1 MTLLSLDRAW
11 GGPGHLPLSGSLRVL
26 LQVMSE
32 LRQLH
37 EGHGETHGELT
48 PALITLTDDS
58 RVRLSAPAEPFSP
71 IAPAGPYRLHYLAP
85 EKLRG
90 EAVGERADVFSVG
103 VLLWEALAGKP
114 MLELSALEDILARW
128 RADMAPL
135 APVRDLHLWARSLS
149 HIAARALA
157 IEPTQRYANIRQ
169 FQSALETL
177 AGRHAANLDAWD
189 VMLAG
194 PPKRVQ
200 SDAELAQLPDL
211 SHLTGD
217 APRVYPFQPNSDDTV
232 FDITARPPD
241 LELDDDELPTRFIEP
256 TPRPPSVAPTPS
268 PRSAPARVPRSVT
281 PMPVPQSVAPTPS
294 PPSIPAKA
302 TPFTRPPITRARK
315 QESVATPAKS
325 AHKPAFQART
335 AWLVVVLLAA
345 ILGAVSA
352 QLAQPAR
359 PAPLPPSAH

>member
-11 GGPGHLPLSGSLRVL
+11 GGPGHLPLPGSLRVL

-58 RVRLSAPAEPFSP
+58 RVRLTAPAEPFIP
-71 IAPAGPYRLHYLAP
+71 NAPTGPYRLYYLAP

-103 VLLWEALAGKP
+103 VLLWEALAGKAL
-114 MLELSALEDILARW
+114 LELTALEDILARW
-128 RADMAPL
+128 RADVPPL

-157 IEPTQRYANIRQ
+157 IEPTQRYASIRQ
-169 FQSALETL
+169 FQNALETL
-177 AGRHAANLDAWD
+177 AGRHAANLDAWGA
-189 VMLAG
+189 MLEG
-194 PPKRVQ
+194 PPKRTQ
-200 SDAELAQLPDL
+200 SDAELDQLPDL

-217 APRVYPFQPNSDDTV
+217 APRVRPFQPTSDDTI

-241 LELDDDELPTRFIEP
+241 LELDEDELPTRFIEAM
-256 TPRPPSVAPTPS
+256 PRPPSDPPAPS
-268 PRSAPARVPRSVT
+268 PRSAPPTSSPRSL
-281 PMPVPQSVAPTPS
+281 APTPS
-294 PPSIPAKA
+294 TPPVPAKA
-302 TPFTRPPITRARK
+302 TPFRRPPISRSRNP
-315 QESVATPAKS
+315 ESPA
-325 AHKPAFQART
+325 APPQTTQKPVFHAGT
-335 AWLVVVLLAA
+335 AWVLVVLFAA
-345 ILGAVSA
+345 ILGALSS
-352 QLAQPAR
+352 QLTQPTQPAHS
-359 PAPLPPSAH
+359 PASAH